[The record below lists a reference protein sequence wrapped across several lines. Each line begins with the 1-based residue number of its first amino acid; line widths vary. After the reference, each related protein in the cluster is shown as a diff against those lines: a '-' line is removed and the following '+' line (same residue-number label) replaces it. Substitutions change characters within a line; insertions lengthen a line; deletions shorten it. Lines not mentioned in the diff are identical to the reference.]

1 MLCGIVD
8 LGSNTIR
15 LSIYQWEE
23 GQFRL
28 LLNKKTIGR
37 SGRLCTPRRPLRQRH
52 PAWPAAPW
60 RATGPLL
67 DNFNVRDMRVF
78 ATASL
83 RNIVNTAEAVQT
95 IRDVTGVGVEV
106 LSGEEE
112 AALSFKGAVLP
123 GGVPTG
129 VLADI
134 GGGSFEL
141 VAYEDMAITTACS
154 LPVGSLSLY
163 THYAEDLFP
172 TKAERRAMR
181 AHVREL
187 LDRAGAANIRS
198 QYLCGVGGTI
208 RALVKLC
215 NDVCRRDPE
224 LRTLSAGELRD
235 LYRFLKAGG
244 KTSCGSSLRSA
255 PDRVHTL
262 FPGLIILNA
271 IVKTCGVETVSASSA
286 GVREGYLMDR
296 VLKTG
301 GVTGMSDHHTRD
313 YSYTQERELSWLRF
327 NERVMEEAR
336 DESVPLFERLKFAAI
351 FTSNLDEF
359 FMIRVGSLCD
369 MNLVKHNHIDSKSG
383 LTPAQQLAAVFHAA
397 GPLYKQRDKL
407 LHQLETRL
415 RTCNICSLTL
425 PELDVKER
433 KQCERY
439 FRDYVRP
446 SSPPRWW
453 TPFTPS
459 PTCPARP

>member
-28 LLNKKTIGR
+28 LLNKKTMAGLAGYVHHGVLSD
-37 SGRLCTPRRPLRQRH
+37 SGILVACRTL
-52 PAWPAAPW
+52 AGY
-60 RATGPLL
+60 RALL
-67 DNFNVRDMRVF
+67 DNFNIRDMRVF

-181 AHVREL
+181 THVREL

-215 NDVCRRDPE
+215 NDVCPRDPE

-244 KTSCGSSLRSA
+244 KDVLRQLLRSA

-301 GVTGMSDHHTRD
+301 
-313 YSYTQERELSWLRF
+313 
-327 NERVMEEAR
+327 A
-336 DESVPLFERLKFAAI
+336 
-351 FTSNLDEF
+351 
-359 FMIRVGSLCD
+359 
-369 MNLVKHNHIDSKSG
+369 
-383 LTPAQQLAAVFHAA
+383 
-397 GPLYKQRDKL
+397 
-407 LHQLETRL
+407 
-415 RTCNICSLTL
+415 
-425 PELDVKER
+425 
-433 KQCERY
+433 
-439 FRDYVRP
+439 
-446 SSPPRWW
+446 
-453 TPFTPS
+453 
-459 PTCPARP
+459 